1 MILIGMFDSPY
12 VRRVAVSL
20 RRLGF
25 EFEHANWS
33 VGRDFE
39 MIREYNPL
47 GRVPTLVLDD
57 GESLVESAAILDY
70 LDELVGAERALL
82 PTRGMERREA
92 LQLMAI
98 ATGAADK
105 AVSQVYER
113 AFRPVEKRH
122 PPWVERC
129 RAQMDGALE
138 VLEVQ
143 CAKHPEDHWLIG
155 NSLTQADI
163 TVTCAFN
170 FIAQALALP
179 AGLYP
184 TLERHVDQCEQL
196 PEFRT
201 TYAAFSAPQD

>member
-1 MILIGMFDSPY
+1 VILIGMFDSPY

-20 RRLGF
+20 RRLGL

-70 LDELVGAERALL
+70 LDELVGAARALL
-82 PTRGMERREA
+82 PTSGAERRDA

-105 AVSQVYER
+105 AVIQIYEHV
-113 AFRPVEKRH
+113 FRPAEKRH
-122 PPWVERC
+122 EPWVMRC
-129 RAQMDGALE
+129 RTQVDSALAMLEGYCAQHAE
-138 VLEVQ
+138 Q
-143 CAKHPEDHWLIG
+143 AWLVG
-155 NSLTQADI
+155 VSLTQADI
-163 TVTCAFN
+163 TVTCAYS
-170 FIAQALALP
+170 FIVQALALP

-184 TLERHVDQCEQL
+184 SLARHVERCEDL
-196 PEFRT
+196 PEFKA
-201 TYAAFSAPQD
+201 TYTEFSAPKD